1 MHLYDDPHLSTQRNL
16 EKGGSLVLRIIKTE
30 FLKLKRF
37 HILLIGLIGMTLPAI
52 LSVFTQAVVTAEATT
67 QNFDFYALFNST
79 IWNST
84 TIFMPVIFTLIGGY
98 LINREYTDNTLKNIL
113 PVPVSFQRLLLAK
126 LLVMGILSLLFG
138 LYGYAVTLVVG
149 LLSGITGLTNAVL
162 FNGLLQMLGT
172 GVFTYI
178 ATLPIIAFTSRKPG
192 IFMGGVVVSFLLG
205 YSAMFIKNV
214 TMRSL
219 YPILSGLTV
228 LKFNTAT
235 FMNTSEPGNAALSLV
250 SLAAMLLLTIVIVIF
265 SNPPQTA
272 SNCKKC
278 KIAHM
283 FLRQGQ
289 KG

>member
-1 MHLYDDPHLSTQRNL
+1 M
-16 EKGGSLVLRIIKTE
+16 LRIIKTE

-52 LSVFTQAVVTAEATT
+52 LSVFTQAVATPEATT
-67 QNFDFYALFNST
+67 GNFDFSALFSST

-113 PVPVSFQRLLLAK
+113 PVPLSFKRLLFGK
-126 LLVMGILSLLFG
+126 LLAMGILSVLFG
-138 LYGYAVTLVVG
+138 FYSYAVTLVVG
-149 LLSGITGLTNAVL
+149 LLFRISGLNAAVL
-162 FNGLLQMLGT
+162 FTGLLQMLGT
-172 GVFTYI
+172 AAFTYI
-178 ATLPIIAFTSRKPG
+178 AILPIIAFTSRKSG
-192 IFMGGVVVSFLLG
+192 IFMGGVIVSFLFG

-228 LKFNTAT
+228 MGFDTGT
-235 FMNTSEPGNAALSLV
+235 FMNTSESGNLALSIL
-250 SLAAMLLLTIVIVIF
+250 SLAVMLLLTTVIVMLT
-265 SNPPQTA
+265 NLPQT
-272 SNCKKC
+272 SSKSKKH
-278 KIAHM
+278 KATSM
-283 FLRQGQ
+283 FLRSGQ